1 MSMSVLQPIIEAE
14 SGCNSRE
21 SLGAWQVL
29 QLRKVLK
36 EAKQKSRF
44 YQNLLFGVVPEN
56 ITNEAN
62 LRTLPF
68 TTGEMLRQHGMDFLT
83 CPQKSID
90 RIVTLKTS
98 GTSGTAKRIFFSKS
112 DLERTIDFFAVGM
125 QEMVSKEDKV
135 MILMPCRQENS
146 VGDLLRRGLERI
158 GTGIFC
164 GEAVKDVAET
174 WEQMQKNRISA
185 VVGIPTQVLALAAY
199 NERQD
204 ASKRILLHTVLL
216 SADMAPKILKRR
228 IADSFQCQVFEHF
241 GMTELCFGGAMEC
254 SEHKGGH
261 IRETDF
267 LFEVVDPE
275 TGKPLPDGTE
285 GELVITTLQQ
295 RAMPLIRYR
304 TGDLGVLL
312 SGKCACGS
320 YIRRF
325 LPTSGRIPDH
335 WNCLSLALLDDI
347 IFQAKDVVDYTVRKK
362 ENELDVVLLGL
373 HPPDGK
379 TIYENLCEN
388 ETLSGMTIRLSSEV
402 ICGFEDTGMQKRHFA
417 ADESTGN
424 TSARTEFNI

>member
-14 SGCNSRE
+14 SGCCSRA
-21 SLGAWQVL
+21 SLGAWQVS

-44 YQNLLFGVVPEN
+44 YQNLLFGAVPEN
-56 ITNEAN
+56 ITNEAD

-68 TTGEMLRQHGMDFLT
+68 TTSDMLRQHGMDFLT
-83 CPQKSID
+83 CPQKSIE

-98 GTSGTAKRIFFSKS
+98 GTAGTAKRIFFSKS
-112 DLERTIDFFAVGM
+112 DIERTIDFFAVGM

-158 GTGIFC
+158 GTGIIC

-174 WEQMQKNRISA
+174 WGQMQKKRVSA

-204 ASKRILLHTVLL
+204 ASKRILLRTVLL
-216 SADMAPKILKRR
+216 SADMAPQVLKHR
-228 IADSFQCQVFEHF
+228 IADSFRCEVFEHF

-254 SEHKGGH
+254 GAHTGGH
-261 IRETDF
+261 IREADF
-267 LFEVVDPE
+267 LFEVIDPE

-285 GELVITTLQQ
+285 GELVVTTLQQ

-312 SGKCACGS
+312 SDKCTCGS
-320 YIRRF
+320 YIKRF
-325 LPTSGRIPDH
+325 LPTRGRISDH
-335 WNCLSLALLDDI
+335 WGSLSLSLLDDI
-347 IFQAKDVVDYTVRKK
+347 IFQQKDVIDYTAQQR
-362 ENELDVVLLGL
+362 ENELDIVLRGL
-373 HPPDGK
+373 CPLNEEK
-379 TIYENLCEN
+379 AYESLRKNENLRN
-388 ETLSGMTIRLSSEV
+388 MTIRLSSEA
-402 ICGFEDTGMQKRHFA
+402 ISGFSNTGMQKRHF
-417 ADESTGN
+417 TVGKGN
-424 TSARTEFNI
+424 EDIFTHIGIDT